1 MRSKSILVR
10 KKLSNLYSNLIQNEF
25 RFLGKGEFDLQTILS
40 AVKKRFSNLCDDNYM
55 CYQSCSHGAKNTPEW
70 QHRVRAALG
79 RLKDTERNVR
89 KGVARNYW
97 VIGV

>member
-1 MRSKSILVR
+1 
-10 KKLSNLYSNLIQNEF
+10 
-25 RFLGKGEFDLQTILS
+25 
-40 AVKKRFSNLCDDNYM
+40 LCDDNYM

-79 RLKDTERNVR
+79 RLKDTGRNVR